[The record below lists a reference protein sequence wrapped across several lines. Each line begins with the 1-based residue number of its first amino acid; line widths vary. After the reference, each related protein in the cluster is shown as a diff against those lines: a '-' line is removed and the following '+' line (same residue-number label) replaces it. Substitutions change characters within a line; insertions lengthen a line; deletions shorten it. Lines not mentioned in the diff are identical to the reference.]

1 MSTRGI
7 FGRVMVVAFRAL
19 PLVAMAGSQSAFAE
33 SGLTL
38 RNIRVDVSPLRENVG
53 EPTASWVQRDLAQAL
68 ASRIRHGGAPLV
80 VRIDTLSFSSGTHV
94 DCGSS
99 RDNISGVATIG
110 GVQTPVRATTSYQP
124 SPGDPTM
131 FEQSNQDRVSQ
142 LTQALAYWIAQDT
155 SF

>member
-1 MSTRGI
+1 MPILGI
-7 FGRVMVVAFRAL
+7 FRGAVVVAFTPFA
-19 PLVAMAGSQSAFAE
+19 LVAMVGSQSASAE

-38 RNIRVDVSPLRENVG
+38 RNIRVDVSPLRDSVG

-68 ASRIRHGGAPLV
+68 ASRIRHGAAPLV
-80 VRIDTLSFSSGTHV
+80 VRIDYLSFSSGTHV

-142 LTQALAYWIAQDT
+142 LTRALAYWIAQDA